1 MSGTTLI
8 LTLNL
13 PQMHSDSGQGCAELN
28 EVLASSAALTSCS
41 VVLSEGAQTQRCAD
55 FTPLV
60 EPPYVSPSPGRRQP
74 ESELH
79 WSSAEFRGKFR
90 KVTTKC
96 TSDIL
101 SFTSTTLGL
110 FFLGVGNVTKW
121 IYRLGYKE
129 SLRCSA

>member
-60 EPPYVSPSPGRRQP
+60 EPPYLSPPPGRRQP
-74 ESELH
+74 EFELH
-79 WSSAEFRGKFR
+79 WSSAEFLGRVQKFTDDKMESMR
-90 KVTTKC
+90 C
-96 TSDIL
+96 TIIK
-101 SFTSTTLGL
+101 FY
-110 FFLGVGNVTKW
+110 N
-121 IYRLGYKE
+121 
-129 SLRCSA
+129 